1 MRADDYGNHYLI
13 GQLAAFNRLIQIM
26 QEKITTGT
34 CHPEYTKL
42 IEEIQGEIN
51 VYKNKTMAT
60 QEFGQ
65 L

>member
-1 MRADDYGNHYLI
+1 MSITFGYTRFYITNH
-13 GQLAAFNRLIQIM
+13 
-26 QEKITTGT
+26 GT

-42 IEEIQGEIN
+42 IEEIQGGIN